1 MKNMKKWF
9 VLLVIFILVGCNN
22 GKNDFMTT
30 NSKEKYQEQQQEIEQ
45 ILKEDQHIKRVTTV
59 ITKDAAIVG
68 IEVKPF
74 SKWNKQ
80 KYEKKWEKEI
90 KKALPERNV
99 VVSTDL
105 KLIMETDKLAKK
117 QLSEK
122 KLNKKIK
129 ELKKL
134 KKEQT

>member
-1 MKNMKKWF
+1 MKKWF
-9 VLLVIFILVGCNN
+9 GLLVILILVGCNN
-22 GKNDFMTT
+22 GKNDFMAT
-30 NSKEKYQEQQQEIEQ
+30 NNKEEYQQQQQKIEQ
-45 ILKEDQHIKRVTTV
+45 ILKEDKHVKRVTAV
-59 ITKDAAIVG
+59 FTKDSAILG

-80 KYEKKWEKEI
+80 KYEKKWKKEV
-90 KKALPERNV
+90 KKALPDRNV

-122 KLNKKIK
+122 KLDKKIK
-129 ELKKL
+129 DLKKL
-134 KKEQT
+134 EKEET